1 MPNSNNKNTST
12 SYLSTKKPALASTP
26 ITRAPEYTAP
36 SMWDN
41 IKMGFG
47 ASMGSRIFGFIFG
60 DPTVKVKV
68 DQMPAQAHGTA
79 SAPAPAPASLGP
91 ATLGP
96 ALATSKNKCSYLND
110 EIKLNKCDNE
120 ELNSNKCDELFRQM
134 YKCQKNI

>member
-12 SYLSTKKPALASTP
+12 SYLSTKKPALSPASTP
-26 ITRAPEYTAP
+26 STRAPEYTAP

-68 DQMPAQAHGTA
+68 DQMPPQAHGPAQAHVHV
-79 SAPAPAPASLGP
+79 PAPAPAD
-91 ATLGP
+91 
-96 ALATSKNKCSYLND
+96 ATSKNKCSYLND

-120 ELNSNKCDELFRQM
+120 ELNSNKCDDLFRQM
-134 YKCQKNI
+134 YKCQKNM

>member
-1 MPNSNNKNTST
+1 MPNSNNKNTSI

-26 ITRAPEYTAP
+26 STRAPEYTTP

-68 DQMPAQAHGTA
+68 DQMPASA
-79 SAPAPAPASLGP
+79 SAPASLGP
-91 ATLGP
+91 ATLV
-96 ALATSKNKCSYLND
+96 SYNKCSYLND

-120 ELNSNKCDELFRQM
+120 EMNSNKCDELFRQM